1 MNYRDAIE
9 AYEPA
14 NEQEASDK
22 RVILG
27 FMESQP
33 GTLLTRENQIAH
45 ITSSGLIL
53 NRALDKMLM
62 VHHNIYNTWAWT
74 GGHADGNP
82 DLLEVALKEGK
93 EETGV
98 KNLVPLTEQIASIDI
113 LPVYGHMKRQAYVS
127 SHLHLNVSYVL
138 IADEKE
144 ALSVKK
150 DENSGVAW
158 IKAEA
163 LDTFSNEPYMITV
176 YSKIIQRARRCD
188 VSLGIDKKIS
198 KPRWTTKSGGLR

>member
-1 MNYRDAIE
+1 MNYREAIE

-27 FMESQP
+27 YMDSQP

-53 NRALDKMLM
+53 NKALDKMLM

-82 DLLEVALKEGK
+82 DLLEVALKEGQ

-98 KNLVPLTEQIASIDI
+98 KNLVPLTEEIASIDI

-138 IADEKE
+138 IADEE
-144 ALSVKK
+144 EVLYVKK

-158 IKAEA
+158 IRGEA
-163 LDTFSNEPYMITV
+163 LDTFSNEPYMIAV
-176 YSKIIQRARRCD
+176 YSKIIQRARRYEMYP
-188 VSLGIDKKIS
+188 GI
-198 KPRWTTKSGGLR
+198 